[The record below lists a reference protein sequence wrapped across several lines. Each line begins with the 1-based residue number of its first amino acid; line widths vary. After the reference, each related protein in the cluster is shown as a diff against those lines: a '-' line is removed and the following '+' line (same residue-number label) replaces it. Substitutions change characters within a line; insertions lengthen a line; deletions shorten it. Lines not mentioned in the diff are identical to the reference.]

1 MEKPHQHEDNKVP
14 VAMLIIDV
22 INDFNF
28 PEAPLLLKTSA
39 PIADKILELKNRA
52 KKENIPIIYVND
64 NFGQWQSDKHKLV
77 DYCTTQSGGEFVKK
91 LQPDDD
97 DFFVVKPKHSGFFS
111 TPLSTLLNELGIQT
125 LILCGVAGNI
135 CVLFTANDAYMRGFT
150 LFAPSDCSASNIEED
165 NERALILMEKT
176 LNADISM
183 SNDLNLRA
191 IIDQAKENKNKMM
204 Y

>member
-1 MEKPHQHEDNKVP
+1 MTNKQKKEDKIP

-39 PIADKILELKNRA
+39 PIADKILDLKKRA
-52 KKENIPIIYVND
+52 KKEGIPIIYIND
-64 NFGQWQSDKHKLV
+64 NFGQWQSDKQKLV
-77 DYCTTQSGGEFVKK
+77 EYCSTQAGREFVITLK
-91 LQPDDD
+91 PDED
-97 DFFVVKPKHSGFFS
+97 DFFVIKPKHSGFFS
-111 TPLSTLLNELGIQT
+111 TPLSPLLNDLEIQT
-125 LILCGVAGNI
+125 LIICGVAGNI

-150 LFAPSDCSASNIEED
+150 LYAPSDCSASNIEED

-176 LNADISM
+176 LNADISP
-183 SNDLNLRA
+183 SDELDLKA
-191 IIDQAKENKNKMM
+191 IIQQAFDNKQKTI

>member
-1 MEKPHQHEDNKVP
+1 MEKQHQHGNNRIP

-39 PIADKILELKNRA
+39 RIADKILDLKKRA
-52 KKENIPIIYVND
+52 KQENIPVIYVND

-77 DYCTTQSGGEFVKK
+77 DYCFTQSGGEFVKK

-150 LFAPSDCSASNIEED
+150 LYAPSDCSASNIEED
-165 NERALILMEKT
+165 NERALLLMEKT
-176 LNADISM
+176 LDANINM
-183 SNDLNLRA
+183 SVDLDLRS
-191 IIDQAKENKNKMM
+191 IINQAKENKHKTM

>member
-1 MEKPHQHEDNKVP
+1 MADQQKNEKKIP

-39 PIADKILELKNRA
+39 PIADKIVGLKKRA
-52 KKENIPIIYVND
+52 KEADIPIIYVND
-64 NFGQWQSDKHKLV
+64 NFGQWQSDKQRLV
-77 DYCTTQSGGEFVKK
+77 EYCSAQAGGNFVKA
-91 LQPDDD
+91 LQPDEDD
-97 DFFVVKPKHSGFFS
+97 YFVIKPKHSGFFS

-150 LFAPSDCSASNIEED
+150 LYAPSDCSASNIKED
-165 NERALILMEKT
+165 NERAFLLMEKT
-176 LNADISM
+176 LNADITPSEEL
-183 SNDLNLRA
+183 DLQV
-191 IIDQAKENKNKMM
+191 IIEHAEKDKQKTMF
-204 Y
+204 

>member
-1 MEKPHQHEDNKVP
+1 MEHKQKNGMKIP

-39 PIADKILELKNRA
+39 PIADKIVDLKKRA
-52 KKENIPIIYVND
+52 KEADIPIIYVND
-64 NFGQWQSDKHKLV
+64 NFGQWQSDKQRLV
-77 DYCTTQSGGEFVKK
+77 EYCSAQAGGKFVKTLK
-91 LQPDDD
+91 PDEDD
-97 DFFVVKPKHSGFFS
+97 YFVIKPKHSGFFS

-150 LFAPSDCSASNIEED
+150 LYAPSDCSASNIEED
-165 NERALILMEKT
+165 NERAFLLMEKT
-176 LNADISM
+176 LNADITPSHELDLQVIIEQAE
-183 SNDLNLRA
+183 NDK
-191 IIDQAKENKNKMM
+191 QKTMF
-204 Y
+204 